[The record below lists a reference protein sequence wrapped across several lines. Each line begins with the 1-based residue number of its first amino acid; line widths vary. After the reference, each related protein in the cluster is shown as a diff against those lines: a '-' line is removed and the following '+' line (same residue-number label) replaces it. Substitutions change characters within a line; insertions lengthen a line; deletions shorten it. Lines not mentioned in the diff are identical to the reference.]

1 MKKFSTVLAIA
12 FGIFATAG
20 TAADI
25 QGFASGYAPGKVK
38 VKEKLDGEEIKTDLD
53 HDLVW
58 GLGAEFLANPVGPLM
73 VGGGIGFLS
82 QQKDGDA
89 DIVAPVI
96 PLFGSIGV
104 IGPEKWPVRP
114 YLGAR
119 VGYPIPAATNETWF
133 NKPLHFFATG
143 NVGVRL
149 PYHVGLEFDCTYLTM
164 YKEFKKTDLNFR
176 TTSIMFGGSI
186 TVHFSLGGS
195 SKAEEKPEEKP
206 AEQPADTAAAPAEE
220 NPYDATPAEE
230 PANTDSTATDAS
242 VNPWDQPAEQPAD
255 SAAAEPAAAEPA
267 AEEPAADSAAAP
279 EGETAAEPEQAA
291 EEAEQPAE
299 ESAEAAEEP
308 AEEPAVEEPAPEPEK
323 KPAAKKKA
331 AKKSKAK
338 AKKASKKSKK
348 AAKKSKGKKKK

>member
-1 MKKFSTVLAIA
+1 MKKFSYALALA
-12 FGIFATAG
+12 LGIFATSS

-38 VKEKLDGEEIKTDLD
+38 VKEKLDGNEIKTDLD
-53 HDLVW
+53 HDIVW
-58 GLGAEFLANPVGPLM
+58 GLGAEYLANPVGPLM

-96 PLFGSIGV
+96 PVFGYVGV
-104 IGPEKWPVRP
+104 IGPEKWTVRP

-119 VGYPIPAATNETWF
+119 FGYPIPAATNETWF

-143 NVGVRL
+143 NAGVRL

-186 TVHFSLGGS
+186 TVHFNLGGS

-206 AEQPADTAAAPAEE
+206 AEQPADTAAAA
-220 NPYDATPAEE
+220 PAEE
-230 PANTDSTATDAS
+230 PAYEPAPAESSASADSAS
-242 VNPWDQPAEQPAD
+242 AEQNANPWEQPAEQPAD
-255 SAAAEPAAAEPA
+255 SAAAPETAEPAAEEPVAEQPADSAAAPEGAEPA
-267 AEEPAADSAAAP
+267 AEEPAA
-279 EGETAAEPEQAA
+279 EEPAA
-291 EEAEQPAE
+291 EEAV
-299 ESAEAAEEP
+299 EEP
-308 AEEPAVEEPAPEPEK
+308 AEEPAVEEPAPEPEQ

-331 AKKSKAK
+331 SKKSKAK
-338 AKKASKKSKK
+338 AKKTSKKSSKKSTKK
-348 AAKKSKGKKKK
+348 AKGKKKK